1 MKKANTSAH
10 FKILKDVSTS
20 MEAHSDD
27 AYDYEKKNYDYEMS
41 YEKRWVHGQLVD
53 INCENRK
60 MTHQQVQVQ
69 DIVVQRYCN
78 GSLQKSQLPSQ
89 LSCKVRYKIR

>member
-41 YEKRWVHGQLVD
+41 YEKRWVHGHLVD
-53 INCENRK
+53 INCE
-60 MTHQQVQVQ
+60 
-69 DIVVQRYCN
+69 IY
-78 GSLQKSQLPSQ
+78 LPH
-89 LSCKVRYKIR
+89 V